1 MVWYN
6 GFILKKRIVLEEAM
20 KVQCVICDKIEEID
34 DELPLAK
41 KLRNRPIHTYMCQAC
56 HDRIKERTEAR
67 ITTGKFRLYRS
78 VHRDDEW

>member
-6 GFILKKRIVLEEAM
+6 GFILKKRLFLEEAM
-20 KVQCVICDKIEEID
+20 KVQCVICDKTEEID

-67 ITTGKFRLYRS
+67 IATGKFRLYRS